1 VISDASSVSCWRD
14 KESSFADHL
23 LLRSAR
29 LALGNRPAA
38 PPVTHR
44 RAVLRTITHADEP
57 TMNRT
62 IHLTVAAAAL
72 SAMTLCAFGARA
84 DICPVSH
91 GQLKTALVSAAN
103 ADSTGLNNN
112 YWGVVVNR
120 QGEVCAVAYSGPSIG
135 SQWLLSR
142 QIAAAKAFTTNGL
155 SLDGAPVATAAL
167 YSWVLPVVPQGNPG
181 AETGPAQNPLFG
193 LNGGNVLDSEAAYRG
208 RYDKFGSANDPMVG
222 ERVGGT
228 ITFGGG
234 LGLFSGGTSA
244 VGGLGLSGDTA
255 CAAHSTA
262 WRTRANLLLAPTP
275 GTGFDTITLGTTGHP
290 HCPNDGGT
298 QGQTP

>member
-1 VISDASSVSCWRD
+1 MTRTLKMAAAAAAFSVTTTAASGVWAVC
-14 KESSFADHL
+14 
-23 LLRSAR
+23 
-29 LALGNRPAA
+29 
-38 PPVTHR
+38 PVTH
-44 RAVLRTITHADEP
+44 
-57 TMNRT
+57 
-62 IHLTVAAAAL
+62 
-72 SAMTLCAFGARA
+72 
-84 DICPVSH
+84 
-91 GQLKTALVSAAN
+91 GQLRAALVSAAN

-142 QIAAAKAFTTNGL
+142 QIAAAKAFTANGL

-181 AETGPAQNPLFG
+181 TQTGPSQNPLFG
-193 LNGGNVLDSEAAYRG
+193 LNGGNVLDSEAAYKG
-208 RYDKFGSANDPMVG
+208 RYDRFGSPNDPMIG

-234 LGLFSGGTSA
+234 LGLYSGGTTA

-255 CAAHSTA
+255 CADHSTA
-262 WRTRANLLLAPTP
+262 WRTRANLKLAPKP
-275 GTGFDTITLGTTGHP
+275 GTGFDTITLGTTAHP
-290 HCPNDGGT
+290 HCPNDTGT